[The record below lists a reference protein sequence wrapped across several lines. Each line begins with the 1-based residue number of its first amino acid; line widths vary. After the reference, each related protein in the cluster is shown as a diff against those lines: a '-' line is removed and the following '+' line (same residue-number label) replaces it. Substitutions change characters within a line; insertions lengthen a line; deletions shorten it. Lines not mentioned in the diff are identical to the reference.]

1 MNRKKIKII
10 LPLAVVLVI
19 AGVVIW
25 ALNLKKPFY
34 YAGTIEATEITLS
47 SQVMSVI
54 GQFSAQEGRDV
65 KLGESL
71 VVMKGED
78 YKLNAALAQKDFER
92 GQRLLNSGSITKA
105 DFDKL
110 KFQRDRAALL
120 VSWCRIEAPLDATVL
135 QTYREPG
142 ELVAPGTTLLTL
154 GDLST
159 VWAYIYV
166 EEPMLVRL
174 QLNQV
179 VTGFLP
185 ELPGKTFKGRITVI
199 RDQAEFTPKNVQTRE
214 ERARLV
220 YGIKVEFDNAQRLL
234 KPGMSIEVKLPELP

>member
-1 MNRKKIKII
+1 MKRKPVKII
-10 LPLAVVLVI
+10 IPAVLAAVI
-19 AGVVIW
+19 AGIILW
-25 ALNLKKPFY
+25 AFNLKKTFY
-34 YAGTIEATEITLS
+34 YTGTIEATETTLS

-54 GQFSAQEGRDV
+54 DQFIAQEGQDV
-65 KLGESL
+65 EKGQPL
-71 VVMKGED
+71 VIMKGED

-92 GQRLLNSGSITKA
+92 ARSLRKSGSITKA

-110 KFQRDRAALL
+110 KAQRDRAALM
-120 VSWCRIEAPLDATVL
+120 VDWCRIEAPLDATVL

-166 EEPMLVRL
+166 EEPMLVKL
-174 QLNQV
+174 KLDQQV
-179 VTGFLP
+179 QGFLP
-185 ELPGKTFKGRITVI
+185 ELPGQTFTGRITVI
-199 RDQAEFTPKNVQTRE
+199 RDKAEFTPKNVQTRE

-220 YGIKVEFDNAQRLL
+220 FGIKVEFDNPKRLL
-234 KPGMSIEVKLPELP
+234 KPGMSIEVKLPDVQ